1 MSAPRQHARA
11 ARNTSGPAD
20 PRQEVALRTLGR
32 PSDPEAPATAPEEPP
47 VPTVGADD
55 EANPTAPPCAEDE
68 GPAEASEV
76 EREEAEASRAEP
88 WRAPI
93 PVEDLRG
100 RPSHAQEAMAAWMW
114 VQRRR
119 AQGFKP
125 C

>member
-1 MSAPRQHARA
+1 MSAPRQHTRTTRTLA
-11 ARNTSGPAD
+11 APAD
-20 PRQEVALRTLGR
+20 PREELTLRTLGR
-32 PSDPEAPATAPEEPP
+32 PSDPEAPAPAPDEPA

-55 EANPTAPPCAEDE
+55 ESDPLPPCAEDE

-76 EREEAEASRAEP
+76 DREEAEASRAEP

-100 RPSHAQEAMAAWMW
+100 RPSPAQEAMAAWMW